1 MKVTYLKLENVAG
14 VEVGLNKS
22 VLEISFEKSKNR
34 IVSLIGRNGSAK
46 TTILS
51 SITPFANVTSLD
63 ERSTLSYITPHKNG
77 YKEIHYQNADDI
89 YIIKHY
95 FKASKD
101 THSVKSYF
109 MLNGEE
115 LNPNGNVTS
124 FNSLVE
130 IHFGLTQ
137 EMMRLVRIG
146 SNVNSFIT
154 LTPARRK
161 EYIGK
166 LIKEIETYLGIY
178 KKINDDIRIV
188 KTMMQ
193 ANNTNLYNCHIDDI
207 VVAQDQLDK
216 YHREITENEKERD
229 KIISKISKLKSL
241 IADNDIN
248 DLRRKKLEAE
258 NSLQELRSL
267 ESTIESRGLQN
278 TSVDDLISKRNKISD
293 QKINCQS
300 RINSF
305 RLMIDTILNNIENL
319 EITIKKITSNN
330 DIQSLVNMIGVLKSD
345 INATPPSVKSFIPIG
360 STSTEVQDVLSKLNS
375 YNQISKM
382 IYSLGNRP
390 VNVYIKLRRDGI
402 TVDKWLK
409 DQALRSSS
417 KMNYADIQS
426 MIDKI
431 FADDTII
438 TPNCDTEYIECPY
451 YRIATTLDEVKT
463 ELSKEVYDDETLRY
477 IEIIST
483 NIDSM
488 MNELDYIKE
497 RVKLPDAVYD
507 TMRESLILDRVDKKI
522 PFFDL
527 SFLQEHLSLLREYEI
542 YKNNCD
548 KLKQYEYQLSVYKQ
562 AGINNY
568 MEDINKQKETKA
580 NYENQISQISQEL
593 KGIDA
598 QLAGIDSDI
607 GIVTKYNE
615 SKKYVKIFESTVSS
629 TNKILE
635 PLENANNEKM
645 ELNFRLQQINNLIAS
660 YRNSYR
666 ELDMKI
672 VEYKR
677 LVDEGTKLSKKNK
690 DLSIILDSVSTKKGI
705 PVFYMKKYLKKIQKL
720 SNRLLELIYDDD
732 FKLASFNVTPETFE
746 VPYIKNGRK
755 IPDIKYAS
763 QSEVALATMAL
774 SFALANNAS
783 GAYNILLLDEID
795 GGLDDANRGAF
806 LKMLYMQMDALNA
819 EQVFI
824 ISHNMAQMANIPM
837 DCIKLTDVG
846 VQTKLQNIIYE

>member
-77 YKEIHYQNADDI
+77 YKEIHYQNGDDV

-95 FKASKD
+95 FKANKD

-115 LNPNGNVTS
+115 LNPNGNVSS

-258 NSLQELRSL
+258 NSLQELKSL
-267 ESTIESRGLQN
+267 ESTIESRCLQN

-345 INATPPSVKSFIPIG
+345 INAAPPSVKSFIPIG

-390 VNVYIKLRRDGI
+390 VNVYIKLRRDCI

-488 MNELDYIKE
+488 MNELDYIKD

-677 LVDEGTKLSKKNK
+677 LVDEGAKLSKKNK

-746 VPYIKNGRK
+746 VPYVKNGRK

>member
-77 YKEIHYQNADDI
+77 YKEIHYQNGDDV

-95 FKASKD
+95 FKANKD

-115 LNPNGNVTS
+115 LNPNGNVSS

-258 NSLQELRSL
+258 NSLQELKSL
-267 ESTIESRGLQN
+267 ESTIESRCLQN

-390 VNVYIKLRRDGI
+390 VNVYIKLRRDCI

-488 MNELDYIKE
+488 MNELDYIKD

-568 MEDINKQKETKA
+568 MEDINKQKESKA

-677 LVDEGTKLSKKNK
+677 LVDEGAKLSKKNK

-746 VPYIKNGRK
+746 VPYVKNGRK

>member
-77 YKEIHYQNADDI
+77 YKEIHYQNGDDV

-258 NSLQELRSL
+258 NSLQELKSL

-330 DIQSLVNMIGVLKSD
+330 DIQSLVNMIGVLKND
-345 INATPPSVKSFIPIG
+345 INATPSSVKSFIPIG

-488 MNELDYIKE
+488 MNELDYLKE

-677 LVDEGTKLSKKNK
+677 LVDEGAKLSKKNK

>member
-77 YKEIHYQNADDI
+77 YKEIHYQNGDDV

-258 NSLQELRSL
+258 NSLQELKSL
-267 ESTIESRGLQN
+267 ESTIESRCLQN

-330 DIQSLVNMIGVLKSD
+330 DIQSLVNMIGVLKND
-345 INATPPSVKSFIPIG
+345 INATPSSVKSFIPIG

-488 MNELDYIKE
+488 MNELDYLKE

-677 LVDEGTKLSKKNK
+677 LVDEGARLSKKNK